1 MKRLFIVTAPI
12 EYGRRELE
20 ETFEVSGDA
29 ADMEAVTKIMSG
41 NLGFQLWD
49 IEDFTEYC
57 NNEEFSVDDCWMTH
71 ICVEVPDNYTP
82 NNSTWYMELIRF

>member
-20 ETFEVSGDA
+20 EALWKVEVCPTQA
-29 ADMEAVTKIMSG
+29 KVTEVMYE
-41 NLGFQLWD
+41 NLDFQLWD

-57 NNEEFSVDDCWMTH
+57 NDQRFDVESCWMTH

-82 NNSTWYMELIRF
+82 NNSPWYFDLIRF